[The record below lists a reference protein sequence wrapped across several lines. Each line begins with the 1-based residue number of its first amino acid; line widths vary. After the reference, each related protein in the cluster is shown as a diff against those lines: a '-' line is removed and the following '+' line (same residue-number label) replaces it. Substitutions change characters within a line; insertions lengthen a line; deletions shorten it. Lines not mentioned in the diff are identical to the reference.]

1 MDLLNQFETI
11 LNKSIKR
18 VVEER
23 NRKRKLAA
31 PYNRVFYWDGYFI
44 MYPLLDEGLVIDIQ
58 VKEETEDMY
67 GSNVFYVHIPVKT
80 LLDETL
86 LEDYLDKVS

>member
-31 PYNRVFYWDGYFI
+31 PYNRVFYWDGVYI
-44 MYPLLDEGLVIDIQ
+44 ITCLSDKIPIISIHL
-58 VKEETEDMY
+58 KEESEEMYCDYSISTE
-67 GSNVFYVHIPVKT
+67 VPLKT

-86 LEDYLDKVS
+86 LEEYLKQ